1 MMSKL
6 LHLLRDDTGQ
16 DLVEY
21 GLLGAFI
28 SIIALVTIRTLG
40 PVISTLFEG
49 IETVLTS

>member
-1 MMSKL
+1 MMGKL
-6 LHLLRDDTGQ
+6 VRLLRDDKGQ

-28 SIIALVTIRTLG
+28 SIVALVTLRTIG
-40 PVISTLFEG
+40 PVISTLYEG